1 MAEAAG
7 DLIDNKIA
15 DLIANVSKTSAQNIP
30 KQLQMMKKYLK
41 KDIYLQNKDRK
52 LLMIE
57 E

>member
-52 LLMIE
+52 LLMIKE
-57 E
+57 